1 MNMMGYAN
9 LRVLLTF
16 TLCALASCAQ
26 PSGDTQLVPE
36 TREGIFYLDF
46 AEAQA
51 VAQAEGKA
59 ILLDM
64 WRPG

>member
-1 MNMMGYAN
+1 MSGHNRTTA
-9 LRVLLTF
+9 VLAF
-16 TLCALASCAQ
+16 ALCALASCGSPAVE
-26 PSGDTQLVPE
+26 TQLLPE

-46 AEAQA
+46 AEAQT
-51 VAQAEGKA
+51 VARAEGKS